1 MAIDRLRLYLAVKET
16 LAWHGLVGQIV
27 RAPRHTVERLAQEY
41 ERREPLVW
49 AELQAALDGYE
60 RPLPINMV
68 LHCPRCH
75 LQHIDAPDSEPSAYA
90 DGRESQWTNPPH
102 RSHLCHGCGF
112 IWRPADVPTNGVQAV
127 RTRGKNDT

>member
-16 LAWHGLVGQIV
+16 LAWHGLVSQIV
-27 RAPRHTVERLAQEY
+27 RAPRHTVEHLAREY

-75 LQHIDAPDSEPSAYA
+75 LQHIDAPEGS
-90 DGRESQWTNPPH
+90 WTNPPH

-127 RTRGKNDT
+127 RTRGKKDT